1 MLREF
6 AAAEGREA
14 AFSSDSTRLSFRVAF
29 VFARILSRLYVPMSR
44 CFYSRLYVCLYLDGE
59 AKFNHAFFLFIEESW
74 SVGCRLNRRN

>member
-14 AFSSDSTRLSFRVAF
+14 AFSRDSTRLSFRVAF

-59 AKFNHAFFLFIEESW
+59 AKFNHAFFCLLKNR
-74 SVGCRLNRRN
+74 GRLGAG